1 MLHLLIYGHGRE
13 RANKNVFNTTL
24 KTRMWLM
31 VQIGFQAPQR
41 NNDQACGA
49 VGEKLWVV
57 ERGKPTWLNPTT
69 V

>member
-1 MLHLLIYGHGRE
+1 MLHLLIYEHGRE

-31 VQIGFQAPQR
+31 VQVIGFQAPQR

-49 VGEKLWVV
+49 MVV
-57 ERGKPTWLNPTT
+57 NSG
-69 V
+69 